1 MTTPAPALDD
11 LPDLPVREAVPKLLQ
26 ALDERSSAVLV
37 APPGAGKTT
46 LVPLALLAAGWRG
59 DGTIVLLEPRRLAAR
74 AAARRMAAILGEEVG
89 QTVGYAMRMDNRT
102 GPATR
107 ILVVTE
113 GVFAAMILDDPEL
126 KGIAAVLF
134 DEYHER
140 SLDADF
146 GLALALDVA
155 GALRPDLRLLV
166 MSATLDTAGVAEL
179 LGNASV
185 IESLGRA
192 FPVDIRYRPRKAD
205 QRIEDVMTSAI
216 RAALAEEE
224 GSILAFL
231 PGQAEI
237 RRVEERLHEAI
248 PSAMAERVHIMAL
261 HGGLQG
267 KDQDAAIRPA
277 PDGRRKVVLAT
288 PIAETSVTIDGVRVV
303 IDSGLA
309 RVPKYEPGSG
319 VTHLET
325 VRTSRASI
333 DQRAGRAGRTRPGV
347 AIRLWAE
354 PQTAALIAHGTPEI
368 MEADL
373 SRLLLDSAAFGVTDP
388 RKLPFLDPP
397 PEPALNE
404 ARKLLA
410 LLGALDE
417 AGAITASGHAMRKL
431 ALPVRLAFMI
441 AEAAQHS
448 EVKRAAKL
456 AILLTERGLGG
467 MAADL
472 ERRLS
477 GFERDNSSRAKSA
490 RALADRLAKSAGGG
504 RREASDMSVGELL
517 LLAYPD
523 RLARRRGGHGRYI
536 LANGRGAVLDET
548 DPLAGEEW
556 LVVADMTGQARQGR
570 IVAAAAL
577 DEAMVRGAMAN
588 RIEHRV
594 KATFDPETRR
604 LKGRRIT
611 AIGAITLSEQPL
623 TIENGPEADAALL
636 SAIREAGLS
645 ILPFTDR
652 TESLLARLR
661 WLHHTVGAP
670 WPAMD
675 EPTLLAELDDWLGP
689 FLDGSGRL
697 DPLSGKLSDALRS
710 RVPFDLHRKIDED
723 APTHFEA
730 PTGNRLPIRY
740 EPERG
745 PVLAIRVQEL
755 FGLTDH
761 PTIGGGTPLLLEL
774 LSPAHRPI
782 QTTTDLPGFWAGSWA
797 DVRADM
803 RGRYPKHEWPDDPVN
818 AAPTARAKRRKG

>member
-1 MTTPAPALDD
+1 MTTPFPSVEN
-11 LPDLPVREAVPKLLQ
+11 LPELPVREALPNLLA
-26 ALDERSSAVLV
+26 ALEDRSRAVLV

-46 LVPLALLAAGWRG
+46 LVPLALLGRNWRG

-102 GPATR
+102 GPDTR

-126 KGIAAVLF
+126 TGVAAVLF
-134 DEYHER
+134 DEFHER

-146 GLALALDVA
+146 GLALALDA
-155 GALRPDLRLLV
+155 AEALRPDLRLVV
-166 MSATLDTAGVAEL
+166 MSATLDAARVAGL
-179 LGNASV
+179 LGDAPI
-185 IESLGRA
+185 IESKGRA
-192 FPVDIRYRPRKAD
+192 FPVEINYRPRKPD
-205 QRIEDVMTSAI
+205 QRIEDAMV
-216 RAALAEEE
+216 AAVRWALTEEE
-224 GSILAFL
+224 GSIIAFL

-237 RRVEERLHEAI
+237 RRVEERLREAI
-248 PSAMAERVHIMAL
+248 PSTLAERLDIMPL

-277 PDGRRKVVLAT
+277 PEGRRKIVLAT

-319 VTHLET
+319 VTRLET
-325 VRTSRASI
+325 IRASRASV
-333 DQRAGRAGRTRPGV
+333 DQRAGRAGRTQPGV

-354 PQTAALIAHGTPEI
+354 PQTASLDAHGKPEI

-373 SRLLLDSAAFGVTDP
+373 SRLLLDSAAFGVNDP
-388 RKLPFLDPP
+388 RTLPFLDPP
-397 PEPALNE
+397 PDPALNE
-404 ARKLLA
+404 ARKLLTM
-410 LLGALDE
+410 LGALDE
-417 AGAITASGHAMRKL
+417 AGGITASGHAMRKL

-441 AEAAQHS
+441 AKAVELSEA
-448 EVKRAAKL
+448 KRASQL
-456 AILLTERGLGG
+456 AVLLTERGLGG
-467 MAADL
+467 MASDL

-477 GFERDNSSRAKSA
+477 NFERDRSARARSA

-504 RREASDMSVGELL
+504 RNATSDMSVGELL

-536 LANGRGAVLDET
+536 LANGRGAALDET

-577 DEAMVRGAMAN
+577 DEVTMRNAMAE
-588 RIEHRV
+588 RIEERV
-594 KATFDPETRR
+594 EASFDPESRR
-604 LKGRRIT
+604 LKGRRTT
-611 AIGAITLSEQPL
+611 AIGGITLEERTL
-623 TIENGPEADAALL
+623 TIERGPEADAALL

-645 ILPFTDR
+645 ILPFTEK
-652 TESLLARLR
+652 TESLVARLR
-661 WLHHTVGAP
+661 WLHDTVGAP
-670 WPAMD
+670 WPPMD
-675 EPTLLAELDDWLGP
+675 GAKLLEELDDWLGP

-697 DPLSGKLSDALRS
+697 DPLEAKLADALRS
-710 RVPFDLHRKIDED
+710 RVPFDLHRRIEED

-740 EPERG
+740 EAERG
-745 PVLAIRVQEL
+745 PVLSIRVQEL

-761 PTIGGGTPLLLEL
+761 PTIGGKTPLLLEL

-782 QTTTDLPGFWAGSWA
+782 QTTLDLPGFWAGSWS

-803 RGRYPKHEWPDDPVN
+803 RGRYPKHEWPDDPAN
-818 AAPTARAKRRKG
+818 AEPTARAKRRKV